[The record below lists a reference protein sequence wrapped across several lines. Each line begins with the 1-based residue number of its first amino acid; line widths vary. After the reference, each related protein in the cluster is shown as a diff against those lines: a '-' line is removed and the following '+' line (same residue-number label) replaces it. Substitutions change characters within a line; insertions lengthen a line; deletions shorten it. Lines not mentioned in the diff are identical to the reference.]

1 MDNPANDR
9 TALRR
14 ATYQFNR
21 GLIDLADDLDSMD
34 IAAAAAVRTA
44 RLALFE
50 AWTIL
55 CVPPSD
61 DEEDHD
67 H

>member
-1 MDNPANDR
+1 MDNLAKDR

-14 ATYQFNR
+14 ATYEFNQ
-21 GLIDLADDLDSMD
+21 GLIDLAYDLDSTD
-34 IAAAAAVRTA
+34 AAAAAAVRTA

-61 DEEDHD
+61 DEDDHD